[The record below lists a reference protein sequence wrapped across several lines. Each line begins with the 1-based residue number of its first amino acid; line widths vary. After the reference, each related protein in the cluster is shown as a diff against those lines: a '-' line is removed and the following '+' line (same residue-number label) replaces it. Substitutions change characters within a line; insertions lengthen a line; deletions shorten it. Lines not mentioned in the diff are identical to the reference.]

1 MTLITSHKGRAI
13 GSYSGH
19 ESEDTQLSPWTP
31 VGGCVFRKEG
41 SALSVSQENGISVS
55 FQLLRSL

>member
-19 ESEDTQLSPWTP
+19 ESEDTQLSLWTP

-41 SALSVSQENGISVS
+41 SALSVNQENGISVS
-55 FQLLRSL
+55 F